1 MSIFLT
7 GGGDQEHFHRL
18 DKLFIQSIPSEAR
31 IGLFAQ
37 ACETREEEMDAL
49 DRIIDH
55 FSYKKIKSIELVSDP
70 KKDLSQFDAIMIEG
84 GNTFKLIRSIRDT
97 HFYTSIKNFSKTG
110 KCIYADSAGAIILG
124 SDVHTAFL
132 GDDGDEDKMSL
143 QDYRG
148 LDLLDSWCVHAHA
161 TSDDL
166 EQLQDLLYQVGSPIF
181 ALAEETGIH
190 LKNNE
195 VEVFGEEPLWIVD
208 FEGHRSINPN
218 YKISLSL

>member
-1 MSIFLT
+1 M
-7 GGGDQEHFHRL
+7 
-18 DKLFIQSIPSEAR
+18 
-31 IGLFAQ
+31 AQ
-37 ACETREEEMDAL
+37 ACETRDDELDAL
-49 DRIIDH
+49 DRIEEH
-55 FSYKKIKSIELVSDP
+55 FSDKKIKSIELISDP
-70 KKDLSQFDAIMIEG
+70 KTDLNQFDAIMIEG

-132 GDDGDEDKMSL
+132 GDDGDEDNMSL

-190 LKNNE
+190 LNRKE
-195 VEVFGEEPLWIVD
+195 VTVFGEEPLWIVD
-208 FEGHRSINPN
+208 FEGHRSISIGN
-218 YKISLSL
+218 SFEL